1 MQKAIIDKFKLKE
14 LNTPHGK
21 VYPFRLTMV
30 GSARDEFELK
40 HKIGDFIRDL
50 MDYQNFIKEHEKND

>member
-30 GSARDEFELK
+30 GSARNEFEFK
-40 HKIGDFIRDL
+40 HKIANFIRDL
-50 MDYQNFIKEHEKND
+50 MAYQEFIKKHEKD